1 MLAKGF
7 SKPTDRVERLRSM
20 IVDAVPCIEAE
31 RAVLIT
37 ESYQATEGLPMIM
50 RRAKALE
57 NILNNLTVTIRDDE
71 LVVGTLTKA
80 VRSCQLFPE
89 NSYKWVMDEFD
100 TIETRM
106 ADPFKISEEDK
117 ATLRKVLPYW
127 EDKTI
132 SDLASSYMSE
142 KTKECIANGV
152 FTVGNYFFGGVGH
165 IIIDYDKAIRR
176 GYKAII
182 QDAVEALESF
192 DCNDP
197 DFIQKTQ
204 FCKAIITV
212 LSAAIN
218 FAKRYSDKAKE
229 MAVSLS
235 SSHR

>member
-106 ADPFKISEEDK
+106 ADPFKISEED
-117 ATLRKVLPYW
+117 
-127 EDKTI
+127 
-132 SDLASSYMSE
+132 
-142 KTKECIANGV
+142 N
-152 FTVGNYFFGGVGH
+152 
-165 IIIDYDKAIRR
+165 
-176 GYKAII
+176 
-182 QDAVEALESF
+182 Q
-192 DCNDP
+192 
-197 DFIQKTQ
+197 
-204 FCKAIITV
+204 
-212 LSAAIN
+212 
-218 FAKRYSDKAKE
+218 
-229 MAVSLS
+229 
-235 SSHR
+235 

>member
-117 ATLRKVLPYW
+117 ATLRKVFLTG
-127 EDKTI
+127 KIRQSVTLL
-132 SDLASSYMSE
+132 LAICP
-142 KTKECIANGV
+142 KK
-152 FTVGNYFFGGVGH
+152 
-165 IIIDYDKAIRR
+165 
-176 GYKAII
+176 
-182 QDAVEALESF
+182 
-192 DCNDP
+192 
-197 DFIQKTQ
+197 QK
-204 FCKAIITV
+204 
-212 LSAAIN
+212 N
-218 FAKRYSDKAKE
+218 
-229 MAVSLS
+229 VSLTVYLL
-235 SSHR
+235 

>member
-152 FTVGNYFFGGVGH
+152 FTVGNYFFGGVGN
-165 IIIDYDKAIRR
+165 IIIDFDKAIRR
-176 GYKAII
+176 G
-182 QDAVEALESF
+182 
-192 DCNDP
+192 
-197 DFIQKTQ
+197 
-204 FCKAIITV
+204 
-212 LSAAIN
+212 
-218 FAKRYSDKAKE
+218 
-229 MAVSLS
+229 
-235 SSHR
+235 

>member
-1 MLAKGF
+1 MYSRNLFVLDFVRKTPRVHTDLKEDEFMLAKGF

-20 IVDAVPCIEAE
+20 IVNAVPCIEAE

-37 ESYQATEGLPMIM
+37 ESYKATEGLPMIM

-117 ATLRKVLPYW
+117 ATLREVLPYW

-132 SDLASSYMSE
+132 SDLASSYMS
-142 KTKECIANGV
+142 
-152 FTVGNYFFGGVGH
+152 
-165 IIIDYDKAIRR
+165 
-176 GYKAII
+176 
-182 QDAVEALESF
+182 
-192 DCNDP
+192 
-197 DFIQKTQ
+197 
-204 FCKAIITV
+204 
-212 LSAAIN
+212 
-218 FAKRYSDKAKE
+218 
-229 MAVSLS
+229 
-235 SSHR
+235 

>member
-50 RRAKALE
+50 RRAKAIE

-100 TIETRM
+100 TIET
-106 ADPFKISEEDK
+106 
-117 ATLRKVLPYW
+117 
-127 EDKTI
+127 
-132 SDLASSYMSE
+132 
-142 KTKECIANGV
+142 
-152 FTVGNYFFGGVGH
+152 
-165 IIIDYDKAIRR
+165 
-176 GYKAII
+176 
-182 QDAVEALESF
+182 
-192 DCNDP
+192 
-197 DFIQKTQ
+197 
-204 FCKAIITV
+204 
-212 LSAAIN
+212 
-218 FAKRYSDKAKE
+218 
-229 MAVSLS
+229 
-235 SSHR
+235 

>member
-20 IVDAVPCIEAE
+20 IVNAVPCIEAE

-37 ESYQATEGLPMIM
+37 ESYKATEGLPMIM

-117 ATLRKVLPYW
+117 ATLREVLPYW

-142 KTKECIANGV
+142 KTQECIANGI

-165 IIIDYDKAIRR
+165 IIIDSIKPSVVVIRQLFR
-176 GYKAII
+176 M
-182 QDAVEALESF
+182 L
-192 DCNDP
+192 
-197 DFIQKTQ
+197 
-204 FCKAIITV
+204 
-212 LSAAIN
+212 
-218 FAKRYSDKAKE
+218 
-229 MAVSLS
+229 
-235 SSHR
+235 